1 MRIKKKIQNLHLRRL
16 SVKIK
21 PPLIL
26 LKAKTLNIPI
36 LPLTLPIPVLSLS
49 STLFPSSPCLN
60 IPIPLPFPPSI
71 SLSSSPLSSP
81 LSIYF
86 PLHYFPPPFLS
97 PLSSSLCIYF
107 LSFPLSLLFSLDCPP
122 LSSPLSIYFLPVL
135 ILPAFLS
142 SPGLFYHFLFH
153 SHFTC
158 FRSVFLHPLPQ
169 GNSNSQPFSLPEF
182 PAYSLFLS
190 TCEANCKEVPHI
202 VAHPSE
208 SSPSFICYLFF
219 QFTKWRIFPSLLG
232 NS

>member
-26 LKAKTLNIPI
+26 LKAKTLNTPI

-60 IPIPLPFPPSI
+60 IPIPLPFPPSFPL
-71 SLSSSPLSSP
+71 SSSSPLSSP

-122 LSSPLSIYFLPVL
+122 LSSPLSLYFPVL
-135 ILPAFLS
+135 FLHRS
-142 SPGLFYHFLFH
+142 N
-153 SHFTC
+153 FTC
-158 FRSVFLHPLPQ
+158 FPFLSWSFLPFPLP
-169 GNSNSQPFSLPEF
+169 FSFYL
-182 PAYSLFLS
+182 LS
-190 TCEANCKEVPHI
+190 KCIP
-202 VAHPSE
+202 
-208 SSPSFICYLFF
+208 SSPSSRKFKFSALF
-219 QFTKWRIFPSLLG
+219 TP
-232 NS
+232 